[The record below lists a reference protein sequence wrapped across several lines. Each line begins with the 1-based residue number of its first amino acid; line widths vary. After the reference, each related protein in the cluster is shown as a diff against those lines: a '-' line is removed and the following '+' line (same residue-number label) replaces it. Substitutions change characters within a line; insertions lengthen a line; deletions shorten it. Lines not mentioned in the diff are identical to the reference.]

1 MYQMKILIL
10 GGNGMIGHK
19 IFQVLNEDF
28 KNTWVLIR
36 KKKRD
41 LPYVNL
47 FNSNIIEGF
56 ELEDDKTL
64 FSFLDNFNPDI
75 IINAVGITI
84 RRGVNEKISKSI
96 FINSLL
102 PNLLED
108 WVDRMPNKR
117 LIHLSTDC
125 VFNGELGSY
134 NEESIPNAT
143 DIYGRT
149 KILGEV
155 KGSNTITLRSSMIGR
170 ELENFTE
177 LFEWVI
183 SQKGNRIK
191 GFNNAIYSGITTIRM
206 ARYIKLIIMNFPK
219 LSGLFNVS
227 SEPISKYNLI
237 KLLNKN
243 FDLNLTIEIE
253 NSYKTNKVLDSGK
266 FFNLISLSTPTWEDL
281 IIELKD
287 DSIINQKFYKNKK

>member
-56 ELEDDKTL
+56 ELEDEKTL

>member
-47 FNSNIIEGF
+47 FSSNIIEGF
-56 ELEDDKTL
+56 ELEDEKTL

-287 DSIINQKFYKNKK
+287 DSIINQKFYKNK

>member
-1 MYQMKILIL
+1 M
-10 GGNGMIGHK
+10 
-19 IFQVLNEDF
+19 
-28 KNTWVLIR
+28 
-36 KKKRD
+36 
-41 LPYVNL
+41 
-47 FNSNIIEGF
+47 
-56 ELEDDKTL
+56 
-64 FSFLDNFNPDI
+64 
-75 IINAVGITI
+75 
-84 RRGVNEKISKSI
+84 
-96 FINSLL
+96 
-102 PNLLED
+102 
-108 WVDRMPNKR
+108 DRMPNKR

-183 SQKGNRIK
+183 SQKGSRIK

-266 FFNLISLSTPTWEDL
+266 FFNLISLSPPTWEDL

-287 DSIINQKFYKNKK
+287 DSIINQKFYKNK

>member
-56 ELEDDKTL
+56 ELEDEKTL

-287 DSIINQKFYKNKK
+287 DSIINQKFYKNK

>member
-41 LPYVNL
+41 LPYVNF

-108 WVDRMPNKR
+108 WVNRMPNKR

-183 SQKGNRIK
+183 SQKGSRIK

-266 FFNLISLSTPTWEDL
+266 FFNLISLSPPTWEDL

-287 DSIINQKFYKNKK
+287 DTIINQKFYKNK

>member
-41 LPYVNL
+41 LPYVNF

-108 WVDRMPNKR
+108 WVDKMPNKR

-183 SQKGNRIK
+183 SQKGSRIK

-266 FFNLISLSTPTWEDL
+266 FFNLISLSPPTWEDL

-287 DSIINQKFYKNKK
+287 DTIINQKFYKNK

>member
-41 LPYVNL
+41 LPYVNF

-56 ELEDDKTL
+56 ELEDEKTL

>member
-41 LPYVNL
+41 LPYVNF

-84 RRGVNEKISKSI
+84 RRGVNKKISKSI

-183 SQKGNRIK
+183 SQKGSRIK

-266 FFNLISLSTPTWEDL
+266 FFNLISLSPPTWEDL

-287 DSIINQKFYKNKK
+287 DSIINQKFYKNK

>member
-41 LPYVNL
+41 LPYVNF

-183 SQKGNRIK
+183 SQKGSRIK

-266 FFNLISLSTPTWEDL
+266 FFNLISLSPPTWEDL

-287 DSIINQKFYKNKK
+287 DSIINQKFYKNK